1 MSLLLPISPTGGKGG
16 VRGKRGTPE
25 KERLPLY
32 YVNNPTMR
40 LTKSSE
46 KSLRKRIDPIAA
58 INSALRLVELLAI
71 EERLL
76 SEAPRPQGGAS
87 RARSGKQNVSKG
99 SFIHIVPLDPAYP
112 ALAGRGTFR
121 PTSFSRIFTHQR
133 VESFR
138 SPYEK
143 HG

>member
-1 MSLLLPISPTGGKGG
+1 MSLLLPLSPTGGKGG

-58 INSALRLVELLAI
+58 INSALRLVELLTI

-76 SEAPRPQGGAS
+76 NQHHS
-87 RARSGKQNVSKG
+87 
-99 SFIHIVPLDPAYP
+99 
-112 ALAGRGTFR
+112 AGFLRTNG
-121 PTSFSRIFTHQR
+121 